1 MEIAGALFRRSGRRR
16 RSGAGGGRV
25 RRAGRDLDGG
35 DEVVVAPEPEER
47 DVKHVRQEVEAA
59 RRRADGDLR
68 LVPLDE
74 DDLRPRAG

>member
-1 MEIAGALFRRSGRRR
+1 M
-16 RSGAGGGRV
+16 

-35 DEVVVAPEPEER
+35 DEVVVAPQPEER
-47 DVKHVRQEVEAA
+47 DVKHVRQELEAA